1 MKRNLLAGVI
11 AAISASGAFAG
22 ESVFYIT
29 EQGKPVDTLSV
40 TVNGDRKLVGKNGVV
55 SFDLK
60 GGKHQVELSEF
71 GEWAGEFEFDAS
83 SDQNAEIKIEM
94 IGGEAIPDIS
104 VYTPGKEAVA
114 VLGQISGYIE
124 SDETGGGVEGARIS
138 VDGSDVSVSTN
149 GEGYFELELPRGEYD
164 LRIAHPSYGNRDV
177 KGMRVFGNSA
187 TAMNVN
193 MSLSGD
199 SAIEEVVAV
208 GSYIPS
214 TATSQQRDSSAVLSA
229 IGSEQMSRF
238 GDSNAASA
246 LKRVA
251 GVSIQDEFAVIRGM
265 SGRYISTTLNGAM
278 MPSTD
283 PLRRDVPLDLFP
295 AAILGGIDIQKS
307 FTPDKP
313 GDSTGG
319 AVSMNTKG
327 LPDTV
332 GGKISA
338 NLGFNSRTTFND
350 ALSYQGGGSDW
361 SGIDDGTRDEPSLIS
376 SATNGGLES
385 VSRNLNTGQA
395 INASD
400 EFKHSL
406 AVNTTEVGPDR
417 GFSISYGDVTE
428 GDDLTSG
435 FYAAFQYSDK
445 WDVRHDAILNDV
457 DGVGTYDRSK
467 RKIDVSGYFLYGL
480 DLGNATLNSRSILLR
495 KSDDTTRVTRKLD
508 SDLDSEEY
516 TLQWVERQFLS
527 QQFDGE
533 YYFDLLGQD
542 KLNWNV
548 GLAQTTRYEPDR
560 RSYTYA
566 RAIESNNPFRLQG
579 VAERRYSDLTEDAL
593 TLGWDYEGEMEVGD
607 MSLLKLKT
615 GFMYANKDRD
625 VSVARYT
632 NTPLVGMDTNLSID
646 EILSSENINNGDFL
660 YD

>member
-40 TVNGDRKLVGKNGVV
+40 TVDGNRKLVGKNGVV
-55 SFDLK
+55 SFDIK

-138 VDGSDVSVSTN
+138 VEGSDVSVSTN
-149 GEGYFELELPRGEYD
+149 GEGYFELELHRGEYD

-251 GVSIQDEFAVIRGM
+251 GVTVADGKYVVARGLNERHTSIM
-265 SGRYISTTLNGAM
+265 MNGASL
-278 MPSTD
+278 PSPD
-283 PLRRDVPLDLFP
+283 PTRRVVPLDIFPSTTILF
-295 AAILGGIDIQKS
+295 LKS
-307 FTPDKP
+307 
-313 GDSTGG
+313 
-319 AVSMNTKG
+319 
-327 LPDTV
+327 
-332 GGKISA
+332 
-338 NLGFNSRTTFND
+338 
-350 ALSYQGGGSDW
+350 
-361 SGIDDGTRDEPSLIS
+361 
-376 SATNGGLES
+376 
-385 VSRNLNTGQA
+385 
-395 INASD
+395 
-400 EFKHSL
+400 
-406 AVNTTEVGPDR
+406 
-417 GFSISYGDVTE
+417 
-428 GDDLTSG
+428 
-435 FYAAFQYSDK
+435 
-445 WDVRHDAILNDV
+445 
-457 DGVGTYDRSK
+457 
-467 RKIDVSGYFLYGL
+467 
-480 DLGNATLNSRSILLR
+480 
-495 KSDDTTRVTRKLD
+495 
-508 SDLDSEEY
+508 
-516 TLQWVERQFLS
+516 
-527 QQFDGE
+527 
-533 YYFDLLGQD
+533 
-542 KLNWNV
+542 
-548 GLAQTTRYEPDR
+548 
-560 RSYTYA
+560 
-566 RAIESNNPFRLQG
+566 
-579 VAERRYSDLTEDAL
+579 
-593 TLGWDYEGEMEVGD
+593 
-607 MSLLKLKT
+607 
-615 GFMYANKDRD
+615 
-625 VSVARYT
+625 
-632 NTPLVGMDTNLSID
+632 
-646 EILSSENINNGDFL
+646 
-660 YD
+660 